1 MLIGGWRTRKI
12 FERYSIKNEDD
23 LRAAAAMVAGSP
35 IGKEP
40 GKIRPLIRRAR
51 LVGRVK
57 LLK

>member
-40 GKIRPLIRRAR
+40 GRFAR
-51 LVGRVK
+51 
-57 LLK
+57 